1 MKEYT
6 RTRSFTLIELM
17 VSMSLF
23 VIIGL
28 LLIYFVRNGYT
39 IYNRGQIASLTK
51 GESDMLTT
59 RISNALR
66 GTFQVLEATPTK
78 IVVYSYYVPSDITP
92 TKVTFEK
99 INSTIVLTTIKG
111 VAAGQTFA
119 YDPATA
125 QVRTITSNFVNNPSV
140 PFLGYQSEDSILNTP
155 ININAVHLI
164 EINLT
169 IFSPSNSN
177 YIYQSSTKVN
187 LRNLKTNL

>member
-1 MKEYT
+1 MKKYNHA
-6 RTRSFTLIELM
+6 RSFTLIELM
-17 VSMSLF
+17 VSMFLF

-39 IYNRGQIASLTK
+39 IYHKGQAASLAK

-66 GTFQVLEATPTK
+66 GTFKVLEATPTK

-92 TKVTFEK
+92 TQVTFEK
-99 INSTIVLTTIKG
+99 VNSTIVLTTIKG
-111 VAAGQTFA
+111 VASGQT
-119 YDPATA
+119 YSYNPATA
-125 QVRTITSNFVNNPSV
+125 QIKTISSNFVANPPV
-140 PFLGYQSEDSILNTP
+140 PLFGYQSEVATLNSP
-155 ININAVHLI
+155 ININAINLI
-164 EINLT
+164 EVNLT
-169 IFSPSNSN
+169 IFSQSNSN